1 MEDNKQIIKKYINTP
16 FAYARAQKGLT
27 LLQQNIMV
35 KVVEHLQVYI
45 GKYFKNPVLQGS
57 KEDPK
62 PMMTREDRDNLPPVR
77 IELSELG
84 VSSSSYSRV
93 REALKEVLNVQIEKN
108 TFDDEGK
115 PVKRLIQIFSKIDT
129 PVTDKGTQVRMKL
142 GEDDELTDVQVDR
155 TRGYIDIYLNT
166 DMVFEMF
173 DMNLGYISH
182 PKDIARIGKVD
193 NMPLM
198 YYLVRHKM
206 KNFKLSKVEIT
217 PFEIRDYLGF
227 IKRDADGNV
236 INIKYPRY
244 SMFKSRIIKTA
255 LDDIKRVCDAGQID
269 FYFDIKEVRPR
280 GKKTGEPSY
289 IEFKKVAEQ
298 KKAKQDHRKASEKRL
313 CKTLC
318 EIYPTLDDRRV
329 MEIFKTVPEDLWS
342 DFKTYA
348 YNGVPKAVEQ
358 PHSWSGTTEDFIFYI
373 MEQWIKR
380 HSTKAEVQQ
389 QLLMFADTEEVKPKP
404 GEKEWQQLIAML
416 DGETGEW
423 LGSEL
428 SDLLRKVT
436 FEQYDG
442 NTVQLVVTQEQ
453 MENMENA
460 IKDSV
465 SLNKFSQLLGHC
477 FKNDKRKKV
486 GLKYRKIK

>member
-84 VSSSSYSRV
+84 VSSCSYSRV
-93 REALKEVLNVQIEKN
+93 REALKEVLNVQLEKN

-155 TRGYIDIYLNT
+155 TRGYVDIYLNT

-173 DMNLGYISH
+173 DMNLGYVSH

-206 KNFKLSKVEIT
+206 KNFDLSKVEIT
-217 PFEIRDYLGF
+217 PFEIRDYLGL

-236 INIKYPRY
+236 TDVKYPRY

-255 LDDIKRVCDAGQID
+255 LDDIKRACDAGQID
-269 FYFDIKEVRPR
+269 FYFDIKKEVRPR
-280 GKKTGEPSY
+280 GKTRGEPSY
-289 IEFKKVAEQ
+289 IEFVKVA

-318 EIYPTLDDRRV
+318 EIYPTLDEKRMMD
-329 MEIFKTVPEDLWS
+329 IFKKVPEKLWN
-342 DFKTYA
+342 DFKAYA
-348 YNGVPKAVEQ
+348 YNGVPQAVEQ
-358 PHSWSGTTEDFIFYI
+358 PHRWSGTMEDFVFYI
-373 MEQWIKR
+373 MEQWIKQ
-380 HSTKAEVQQ
+380 HSVKAEAQQ
-389 QLLMFADTEEVKPKP
+389 QTFAFAEVEEVKP
-404 GEKEWQQLIAML
+404 GEKEWQMYLRLIDKQLA
-416 DGETGEW
+416 
-423 LGSEL
+423 
-428 SDLLRKVT
+428 SDLSKVRYLS
-436 FEQYDG
+436 FEDG
-442 NTVQLVVTQEQ
+442 AVCLGV
-453 MENMENA
+453 ENKSQVEMIEEHFVDVA
-460 IKDSV
+460 VLSHAQKCAVKIFGKKI
-465 SLNKFSQLLGHC
+465 SLN
-477 FKNDKRKKV
+477 
-486 GLKYRKIK
+486 YKIVKQ

>member
-45 GKYFKNPVLQGS
+45 GKYFKNPVLQDS

-84 VSSSSYSRV
+84 VASSSYSRV

-129 PVTDKGTQVRMKL
+129 PVTDKGTQVKMKL

-155 TRGYIDIYLNT
+155 TRGYVDIYLNT
-166 DMVFEMF
+166 DMVWEMF
-173 DMNLGYISH
+173 DMNLGYVSH

-227 IKRDADGNV
+227 IKRDVDGNV

-289 IEFKKVAEQ
+289 IEFVKVAEK

-318 EIYPTLDDRRV
+318 EIYPTLDEKRM
-329 MEIFKTVPEDLWS
+329 MEIFKVVPEDLWS

-358 PHSWSGTTEDFIFYI
+358 PHSWNGTMESFVFYI
-373 MEQWIKR
+373 MEQWIKQ
-380 HSTKAEVQQ
+380 HSAKPEPQQ
-389 QLLMFADTEEVKPKP
+389 QTLAFTEAEEVKP
-404 GEKEWQQLIAML
+404 GEKDWQMYLRLL
-416 DGETGEW
+416 DKD
-423 LGSEL
+423 LA
-428 SDLLRKVT
+428 SDLRKVR
-436 FEQYDG
+436 YISYKDG
-442 NTVQLVVTQEQ
+442 TVYLGVL
-453 MENMENA
+453 NNA
-460 IKDSV
+460 QIKMIEDHFV
-465 SLNKFSQLLGHC
+465 DVAVLNHAKNCAVKIFGKVISLG
-477 FKNDKRKKV
+477 
-486 GLKYRKIK
+486 YKIVKQ

>member
-1 MEDNKQIIKKYINTP
+1 MEDNKQIIKKCINTP
-16 FAYARAQKGLT
+16 FAYAKAQKGLT

-45 GKYFKNPVLQGS
+45 GKYFKNPALQS
-57 KEDPK
+57 SNEDPK

-142 GEDDELTDVQVDR
+142 GEGDELTDVQVDR

-173 DMNLGYISH
+173 DMNLGYVSH
-182 PKDIARIGKVD
+182 PEDIARIGKVD

-206 KNFKLSKVEIT
+206 NNFKYSKAEIT
-217 PFEIRDYLGF
+217 PFEIRDYLGLV
-227 IKRDADGNV
+227 KRDADGNV
-236 INIKYPRY
+236 TDIKYPRY
-244 SMFKSRIIKTA
+244 SMLKTRIIKTA
-255 LDDIKRVCDAGQID
+255 LDDIKRVCDAGQLD
-269 FYFDIKEVRPR
+269 FYFDIKKEVRPR
-280 GKKTGEPSY
+280 GKTRGEPSY
-289 IEFKKVAEQ
+289 IEFVKVAEK
-298 KKAKQDHRKASEKRL
+298 KKAKQDYRKASEKRL

-318 EIYPTLDDRRV
+318 DIYPTIDEKRL
-329 MEIFKTVPEDLWS
+329 MATFKTVPEDLWN

-348 YNGVPKAVEQ
+348 YNGVQKAVEQ
-358 PHSWSGTTEDFIFYI
+358 PHRWSGTMEDFVFYI
-373 MEQWIKR
+373 MEQWIKQ
-380 HSTKAEVQQ
+380 HSAKPEPRQQTFDFAE
-389 QLLMFADTEEVKPKP
+389 AEEKP
-404 GEKEWQQLIAML
+404 GEKEWQMFLNLIDKQLA
-416 DGETGEW
+416 
-423 LGSEL
+423 
-428 SDLLRKVT
+428 SDLRRVRYIS
-436 FEQYDG
+436 FENGTLCLGATSKAQVEMIEAHFTDVAVLIH
-442 NTVQLVVTQEQ
+442 VQKCAVK
-453 MENMENA
+453 
-460 IKDSV
+460 I
-465 SLNKFSQLLGHC
+465 FG
-477 FKNDKRKKV
+477 KKIS
-486 GLKYRKIK
+486 LKYKLMKQ

>member
-1 MEDNKQIIKKYINTP
+1 MDEDKQIIKKYINTP

-35 KVVEHLQVYI
+35 RVVEHLQVYI
-45 GKYFKNPVLQGS
+45 GKYFKNPALQGS

-84 VSSSSYSRV
+84 VSSCSYSRV

-155 TRGYIDIYLNT
+155 TRGYIDIYLNK
-166 DMVFEMF
+166 DMVWEMF
-173 DMNLGYISH
+173 DMNLGYVSH
-182 PKDIARIGKVD
+182 PDDIARIGKVD

-198 YYLVRHKM
+198 YYLVRYRM

-217 PFEIRDYLGF
+217 PFEIRDYLGLV
-227 IKRDADGNV
+227 KRDADGNV
-236 INIKYPRY
+236 KTIKYPKY
-244 SMFKSRIIKTA
+244 SVFKSRIIKTA

-269 FYFDIKEVRPR
+269 FYFDINEVRPR

-289 IEFKKVAEQ
+289 IEFVKVAEQ

-318 EIYPTLDDRRV
+318 DIYPTLDENR
-329 MEIFKTVPEDLWS
+329 MMAIFKTVPEDLWN

-358 PHSWSGTTEDFIFYI
+358 PHSWNGTMEEFVFYI
-373 MEQWIKR
+373 MGQWIKQ
-380 HSTKAEVQQ
+380 HSVKSGPQQ
-389 QLLMFADTEEVKPKP
+389 QTFAFAEAEEVKLKP
-404 GEKEWQQLIAML
+404 GEKEWQMYLRLLDKQLA
-416 DGETGEW
+416 
-423 LGSEL
+423 
-428 SDLLRKVT
+428 SDLKKVRYMSY
-436 FEQYDG
+436 ENG
-442 NTVQLVVTQEQ
+442 TVYLG
-453 MENMENA
+453 
-460 IKDSV
+460 I
-465 SLNKFSQLLGHC
+465 LNKAQSEMIERNFDDVAVLAHTQKCAVKIFG
-477 FKNDKRKKV
+477 KNISFR
-486 GLKYRKIK
+486 YKIVKQ

>member
-45 GKYFKNPVLQGS
+45 GKYFKNPALQS
-57 KEDPK
+57 SNEDPK

-142 GEDDELTDVQVDR
+142 GEGDELTDVQVDR

-173 DMNLGYISH
+173 DMNLGYVSH
-182 PKDIARIGKVD
+182 PEDIARIGKVD
-193 NMPLM
+193 NMPLI

-206 KNFKLSKVEIT
+206 NNFKYSKAEIT
-217 PFEIRDYLGF
+217 PFEIRDYLGLV
-227 IKRDADGNV
+227 KRDADGNV
-236 INIKYPRY
+236 TDIKYPRY
-244 SMFKSRIIKTA
+244 SMLKTRIIKTA

-269 FYFDIKEVRPR
+269 FYFDIKKEVRPR
-280 GKKTGEPSY
+280 GKTRGEPSY
-289 IEFKKVAEQ
+289 IEFVKVAEK
-298 KKAKQDHRKASEKRL
+298 KKAKQDYRKASEKRL

-318 EIYPTLDDRRV
+318 DIYPTIDEKRL
-329 MEIFKTVPEDLWS
+329 MATFKTVPEDLWN

-348 YNGVPKAVEQ
+348 YNGVQKAVEQ
-358 PHSWSGTTEDFIFYI
+358 PHRWSGTMEDFVFYI
-373 MEQWIKR
+373 MEQWIKQ
-380 HSTKAEVQQ
+380 HSAKPEPRQQTFDFAE
-389 QLLMFADTEEVKPKP
+389 AEEEKP
-404 GEKEWQQLIAML
+404 GEKEWQMFLNLIDKQLA
-416 DGETGEW
+416 
-423 LGSEL
+423 
-428 SDLLRKVT
+428 SDLRRVRYIS
-436 FEQYDG
+436 FENG
-442 NTVQLVVTQEQ
+442 TVC
-453 MENMENA
+453 
-460 IKDSV
+460 
-465 SLNKFSQLLGHC
+465 LGATSKAQVEMIEAHFTDVAVLIHVQKC
-477 FKNDKRKKV
+477 AVKIFGKKIS
-486 GLKYRKIK
+486 LKYKLMKQ

>member
-45 GKYFKNPVLQGS
+45 GKYFKNPALQDS
-57 KEDPK
+57 QEDPK

-115 PVKRLIQIFSKIDT
+115 PVKSLMQIFSKIDT

-155 TRGYIDIYLNT
+155 TRGYVDIYLNT
-166 DMVFEMF
+166 DMVWEMF
-173 DMNLGYISH
+173 DMNLGYVSH
-182 PKDIARIGKVD
+182 PEDIARIGKVD

-217 PFEIRDYLGF
+217 PFEIRDYLGLV
-227 IKRDADGNV
+227 KRDADGNV
-236 INIKYPRY
+236 TEVKYPRY

-289 IEFKKVAEQ
+289 IEFVKVAEK
-298 KKAKQDHRKASEKRL
+298 KKAKQDHRKASENRL

-318 EIYPTLDDRRV
+318 DIYPTLDEKRLIA
-329 MEIFKTVPEDLWS
+329 IFKKVPEDLWN

-358 PHSWSGTTEDFIFYI
+358 PHSWNGTMESFVFYI
-373 MEQWIKR
+373 MTQWIKQ
-380 HSTKAEVQQ
+380 HSAKPESQQ
-389 QLLMFADTEEVKPKP
+389 QTLAFDEAEEVKP
-404 GEKEWQQLIAML
+404 GEKEWQTYLRLL
-416 DGETGEW
+416 DKA
-423 LGSEL
+423 LA
-428 SDLLRKVT
+428 SDLSKVRYMSFKDGIIHLGVMNKAQIEMIEKH
-436 FEQYDG
+436 FEDVAVL
-442 NTVQLVVTQEQ
+442 NHTQKCAVKIFGK
-453 MENMENA
+453 A
-460 IKDSV
+460 I
-465 SLNKFSQLLGHC
+465 SLGYQI
-477 FKNDKRKKV
+477 
-486 GLKYRKIK
+486 IKQ

>member
-1 MEDNKQIIKKYINTP
+1 MEDNKQLIKKYINTP

-84 VSSSSYSRV
+84 VASGSYHRV

-173 DMNLGYISH
+173 DMNLGYVSH

-206 KNFKLSKVEIT
+206 KNFKQSKVEIT

-236 INIKYPRY
+236 INVKYPRY

-318 EIYPTLDDRRV
+318 EIYPTLDDKRV
-329 MEIFKTVPEDLWS
+329 LEIFKKVPEDLWN

-358 PHSWSGTTEDFIFYI
+358 PHRWSGTMEDFVFYI
-373 MEQWIKR
+373 MEQWIKQ
-380 HSTKAEVQQ
+380 HSAKPEPRQMTFAFAEV
-389 QLLMFADTEEVKPKP
+389 EEVKL
-404 GEKEWQQLIAML
+404 GEKEWQQLVAML
-416 DGETGEW
+416 DGDIV
-423 LGSEL
+423 SEL
-428 SDLLRKVT
+428 RKMAFVS
-436 FEQYDG
+436 YDG
-442 NTVQLVVTQEQ
+442 NAILLKASREQ
-453 MENMENA
+453 YKKFDSCLSDDIMA
-460 IKDSV
+460 HIKKCSKQV
-465 SLNKFSQLLGHC
+465 FGKVIKWKFSLS
-477 FKNDKRKKV
+477 DT
-486 GLKYRKIK
+486 

>member
-45 GKYFKNPVLQGS
+45 GKYFKNPALQS
-57 KEDPK
+57 SNEDPK

-173 DMNLGYISH
+173 DMNLGYVSH
-182 PKDIARIGKVD
+182 PEDIARIGKVD

-206 KNFKLSKVEIT
+206 NNFKYSKAEIT
-217 PFEIRDYLGF
+217 PFEIRDYLGLV
-227 IKRDADGNV
+227 KRDADGNV
-236 INIKYPRY
+236 TNIKYPRY
-244 SMFKSRIIKTA
+244 SMLKTRIIKTA

-269 FYFDIKEVRPR
+269 FYFDIKKEVRPR
-280 GKKTGEPSY
+280 GKTRGEPSY
-289 IEFKKVAEQ
+289 IEFVKVAEK
-298 KKAKQDHRKASEKRL
+298 KKAKQDYRKASEKRL

-318 EIYPTLDDRRV
+318 DIYPTIDEKRL
-329 MEIFKTVPEDLWS
+329 MATFKTVPEDLWN

-348 YNGVPKAVEQ
+348 YNGVQKAVEQ
-358 PHSWSGTTEDFIFYI
+358 PHRWSGTMEEFVFYI
-373 MEQWIKR
+373 MEQWIKQ
-380 HSTKAEVQQ
+380 HSAKPEPRQQTFDFAE
-389 QLLMFADTEEVKPKP
+389 AEEKP
-404 GEKEWQQLIAML
+404 GEKAWQMFLNLIDKQLA
-416 DGETGEW
+416 
-423 LGSEL
+423 
-428 SDLLRKVT
+428 SDLRRVRYISFENGTVCLGATSKAQVEMIEAHFSDVAVLNHTKKCLAKVFGKT
-436 FEQYDG
+436 I
-442 NTVQLVVTQEQ
+442 T
-453 MENMENA
+453 
-460 IKDSV
+460 
-465 SLNKFSQLLGHC
+465 
-477 FKNDKRKKV
+477 
-486 GLKYRKIK
+486 LKYKIVK

>member
-1 MEDNKQIIKKYINTP
+1 MDDNKQIIKKYINTP

-35 KVVEHLQVYI
+35 KVIEHLQVYI
-45 GKYFKNPVLQGS
+45 GKYFKNPALKGS

-108 TFDDEGK
+108 TFDDEGR

-142 GEDDELTDVQVDR
+142 GDDDELTDVQVDR
-155 TRGYIDIYLNT
+155 TRGYVDIYLNT
-166 DMVFEMF
+166 DVVFEMF
-173 DMNLGYISH
+173 DMNLGYVSH

-206 KNFKLSKVEIT
+206 KNFDMSKAEIT
-217 PFEIRDYLGF
+217 PFEIRDYLGL

-236 INIKYPRY
+236 TDVKYPRY

-280 GKKTGEPSY
+280 GKQTGEPSY
-289 IEFKKVAEQ
+289 IEFVKVAEK
-298 KKAKQDHRKASEKRL
+298 KKAKQEHRKASEKRL

-318 EIYPTLDDRRV
+318 GLYPTLDKERLKAFIS
-329 MEIFKTVPEDLWS
+329 EIPEDLWD

-358 PHSWSGTTEDFIFYI
+358 PHRWNETMEDFIFYI
-373 MEQWIKR
+373 MEQWIIQ
-380 HSTKAEVQQ
+380 HSAKPEPQQ
-389 QLLMFADTEEVKPKP
+389 QTFDFADEEEIKPKP
-404 GEKEWQQLIAML
+404 GEKEWQQLVTML
-416 DGETGEW
+416 DGDIGAE
-423 LGSEL
+423 
-428 SDLLRKVT
+428 LRKVV
-436 FEQYDG
+436 FVSYDG
-442 NTVQLVVTQEQ
+442 KTVLLRASREQ
-453 MENMENA
+453 
-460 IKDSV
+460 
-465 SLNKFSQLLGHC
+465 C
-477 FKNDKRKKV
+477 KKV
-486 GLKYRKIK
+486 ESCLSDDVIAHVKKCSKKVFGKVIEWNYSLSDN

>member
-45 GKYFKNPVLQGS
+45 GKYFKNPALQS
-57 KEDPK
+57 SNEDPK

-142 GEDDELTDVQVDR
+142 GKGDELTDVQVDR

-173 DMNLGYISH
+173 DMNLGYVSH
-182 PKDIARIGKVD
+182 PEDIARIGKVD

-206 KNFKLSKVEIT
+206 NNFKYSKAEIT
-217 PFEIRDYLGF
+217 PFEIRDYLGLV
-227 IKRDADGNV
+227 KRDADGNV
-236 INIKYPRY
+236 TDIKYPRY
-244 SMFKSRIIKTA
+244 SMLKTRIIKTA

-269 FYFDIKEVRPR
+269 FYFDIKKEVRPR
-280 GKKTGEPSY
+280 GKTRGEPSY
-289 IEFKKVAEQ
+289 IEFVKVAEK
-298 KKAKQDHRKASEKRL
+298 KKAKQDYRKASEKRL

-318 EIYPTLDDRRV
+318 DIYPTIDEKRL
-329 MEIFKTVPEDLWS
+329 MATFKTVPEDLWN

-348 YNGVPKAVEQ
+348 YNGVQKAVEQ
-358 PHSWSGTTEDFIFYI
+358 PHRWSGTMEDFVFYI
-373 MEQWIKR
+373 MEQWIKQ
-380 HSTKAEVQQ
+380 HSAKPEPRQQTFDFAE
-389 QLLMFADTEEVKPKP
+389 TEEKP
-404 GEKEWQQLIAML
+404 GEKEWQMFLNIIDKQLA
-416 DGETGEW
+416 
-423 LGSEL
+423 
-428 SDLLRKVT
+428 SDLRRVRYIS
-436 FEQYDG
+436 FENG
-442 NTVQLVVTQEQ
+442 TVC
-453 MENMENA
+453 
-460 IKDSV
+460 
-465 SLNKFSQLLGHC
+465 LGATSKAQVEMIEAHFTDVAVLIHVQKC
-477 FKNDKRKKV
+477 AVKIFGKKIS
-486 GLKYRKIK
+486 LKYKLMKQ

>member
-84 VSSSSYSRV
+84 VASSSYSRV
-93 REALKEVLNVQIEKN
+93 REALKEVLNVQVEKN

-115 PVKRLIQIFSKIDT
+115 PVKRLMQIFSKIDT

-155 TRGYIDIYLNT
+155 TRGYVDIYLNT
-166 DMVFEMF
+166 DMVWEMF
-173 DMNLGYISH
+173 DMNLGYVSH
-182 PKDIARIGKVD
+182 PEDIARIGKVD

-236 INIKYPRY
+236 INVKYPRY

-289 IEFKKVAEQ
+289 IEFVKVAEK

-318 EIYPTLDDRRV
+318 EIYPTLDEKRLV
-329 MEIFKTVPEDLWS
+329 TIFKKVSEDLWN
-342 DFKTYA
+342 DFKAYV

-358 PHSWSGTTEDFIFYI
+358 PHRWNGTMEDFVFFI
-373 MEQWIKR
+373 MEQWIKQ
-380 HSTKAEVQQ
+380 HSAKPEPQQ
-389 QLLMFADTEEVKPKP
+389 QTFAFAEAEKVKS
-404 GEKEWQQLIAML
+404 GEKEWQMYLRLIDKDLA
-416 DGETGEW
+416 
-423 LGSEL
+423 
-428 SDLLRKVT
+428 SDLKKVT
-436 FEQYDG
+436 YMSFKDG
-442 NTVQLVVTQEQ
+442 TVHLGVMNKAQIGMIEEHFADVAV
-453 MENMENA
+453 
-460 IKDSV
+460 
-465 SLNKFSQLLGHC
+465 LNHAQKC
-477 FKNDKRKKV
+477 AV
-486 GLKYRKIK
+486 KIFGKTISFGYQIVKQ

>member
-45 GKYFKNPVLQGS
+45 GKYFKNPVLQDS

-93 REALKEVLNVQIEKN
+93 REALKEVLNVQLEKN

-173 DMNLGYISH
+173 DMNLGYVSH
-182 PKDIARIGKVD
+182 PEDIARIGKVD

-206 KNFKLSKVEIT
+206 NNFKLSKVEIT
-217 PFEIRDYLGF
+217 PFEIRDYLGLV
-227 IKRDADGNV
+227 KRDADGNV
-236 INIKYPRY
+236 TEVKYPRY

-255 LDDIKRVCDAGQID
+255 LDDIKRACDAGQID
-269 FYFDIKEVRPR
+269 FYFDIKKEVRPR
-280 GKKTGEPSY
+280 GKTRGEPSY
-289 IEFKKVAEQ
+289 IEFVKVADK

-318 EIYPTLDDRRV
+318 DIYPTLDEKR
-329 MEIFKTVPEDLWS
+329 MMAIFKTVPEDLWN

-348 YNGVPKAVEQ
+348 YNGVPMAVEQ
-358 PHSWSGTTEDFIFYI
+358 PHRWSGTMEEFVFYI
-373 MEQWIKR
+373 MGQWIKQ
-380 HSTKAEVQQ
+380 HSAKPGPQQ
-389 QLLMFADTEEVKPKP
+389 QTFAFAEAEEIKP
-404 GEKEWQQLIAML
+404 GEKEWQQFLCLI
-416 DGETGEW
+416 DK
-423 LGSEL
+423 
-428 SDLLRKVT
+428 DLAADLRKAQ
-436 FEQYDG
+436 FLSYDG
-442 NTVQLVVTQEQ
+442 TYL
-453 MENMENA
+453 
-460 IKDSV
+460 
-465 SLNKFSQLLGHC
+465 LLGVPNKALPTMIEEHL
-477 FKNDKRKKV
+477 NDIAVLNHTEKCSAKV
-486 GLKYRKIK
+486 FGKILSLKYKIVKQ

>member
-1 MEDNKQIIKKYINTP
+1 MDDNQQIIKKYINTP

-35 KVVEHLQVYI
+35 KVIEHLQVYI
-45 GKYFKNPVLQGS
+45 GKYFKNPALKGS

-108 TFDDEGK
+108 TFDDEGR
-115 PVKRLIQIFSKIDT
+115 PVKRLMQIFSKIDT
-129 PVTDKGTQVRMKL
+129 PVTDKGTQVRMKF
-142 GEDDELTDVQVDR
+142 GDDDELTDVQVDR
-155 TRGYIDIYLNT
+155 TRGYVDIYLNT

-173 DMNLGYISH
+173 DMNLGYVSH

-206 KNFKLSKVEIT
+206 KNFELSKVEIT
-217 PFEIRDYLGF
+217 PFEIRDYLGL

-236 INIKYPRY
+236 TDVRYPRY

-255 LDDIKRVCDAGQID
+255 LDDIKRACDAGQID

-280 GKKTGEPSY
+280 GKQTGEPSY
-289 IEFKKVAEQ
+289 IEFVKVAEK
-298 KKAKQDHRKASEKRL
+298 KKAKQDYRKASEKRL
-313 CKTLC
+313 CKTLR
-318 EIYPTLDDRRV
+318 ELYPTIDEERIKAFVAD
-329 MEIFKTVPEDLWS
+329 VPEDLWN

-358 PHSWSGTTEDFIFYI
+358 PHRWNGTMEEFVFYI
-373 MEQWIKR
+373 MEQWIKQ
-380 HSTKAEVQQ
+380 HGAKHNPVQQ
-389 QLLMFADTEEVKPKP
+389 TFDFAEEEEVKP
-404 GEKEWQQLIAML
+404 GEREWQQLVAML
-416 DGETGEW
+416 DGDIGAE
-423 LGSEL
+423 
-428 SDLLRKVT
+428 LRKVVFVSYDGKT
-436 FEQYDG
+436 VLLKVSREQYRKVEGCLSDDVIAHVKKCSMQVFG
-442 NTVQLVVTQEQ
+442 KVIAWNY
-453 MENMENA
+453 
-460 IKDSV
+460 
-465 SLNKFSQLLGHC
+465 SLLDN
-477 FKNDKRKKV
+477 
-486 GLKYRKIK
+486 

>member
-1 MEDNKQIIKKYINTP
+1 MEDNKQLIKKYINTP

-84 VSSSSYSRV
+84 VASGSYNRV

-173 DMNLGYISH
+173 DMNLGYVSH

-206 KNFKLSKVEIT
+206 KNFKQSKVEIT

-236 INIKYPRY
+236 INVKYPRY

-318 EIYPTLDDRRV
+318 EIYPTLDDKRM
-329 MEIFKTVPEDLWS
+329 MEIFKKVPEDLWN
-342 DFKTYA
+342 DFKAYA

-358 PHSWSGTTEDFIFYI
+358 PHRWSGTMEDFVFYI
-373 MEQWIKR
+373 MEQWIKQ
-380 HSTKAEVQQ
+380 HSAKPEPRQMTFAFAEV
-389 QLLMFADTEEVKPKP
+389 EEVKP
-404 GEKEWQQLIAML
+404 GEKEWQQLVAML
-416 DGETGEW
+416 DGDIV
-423 LGSEL
+423 SEL
-428 SDLLRKVT
+428 REMAFVS
-436 FEQYDG
+436 YDG
-442 NTVQLVVTQEQ
+442 NAILLKASREQ
-453 MENMENA
+453 YKKFDSCLSDDIMA
-460 IKDSV
+460 HIKKCSKQV
-465 SLNKFSQLLGHC
+465 FGKVIKWKFSLS
-477 FKNDKRKKV
+477 DK
-486 GLKYRKIK
+486 

>member
-45 GKYFKNPVLQGS
+45 GKYFKNPALQS
-57 KEDPK
+57 SNEDPK

-142 GEDDELTDVQVDR
+142 GEGDELTDVQVDR

-173 DMNLGYISH
+173 DMNLGYVSH
-182 PKDIARIGKVD
+182 PEDIARIGKVD

-206 KNFKLSKVEIT
+206 NNFKYSKAEIT
-217 PFEIRDYLGF
+217 PFEIRDYLGLV
-227 IKRDADGNV
+227 KRDADGNV
-236 INIKYPRY
+236 TDIKYPRY
-244 SMFKSRIIKTA
+244 SMLKTRIIKTA

-269 FYFDIKEVRPR
+269 FYFDIKKEVRPR
-280 GKKTGEPSY
+280 GKTRGEPSY
-289 IEFKKVAEQ
+289 IEFVKVAEK
-298 KKAKQDHRKASEKRL
+298 KKAKQDYRKASEKRL

-318 EIYPTLDDRRV
+318 DIYPTIDEKRL
-329 MEIFKTVPEDLWS
+329 MATFKTVPEDLWN

-348 YNGVPKAVEQ
+348 YNGVQKAVEQ
-358 PHSWSGTTEDFIFYI
+358 PHRWSGTMEDFVFYI
-373 MEQWIKR
+373 MEQWIKQ
-380 HSTKAEVQQ
+380 HSAKPEPRQQTFDFAE
-389 QLLMFADTEEVKPKP
+389 AEEKP
-404 GEKEWQQLIAML
+404 GEKEWQMFLNLIDKQLA
-416 DGETGEW
+416 
-423 LGSEL
+423 
-428 SDLLRKVT
+428 SDLRRVRYIS
-436 FEQYDG
+436 FENG
-442 NTVQLVVTQEQ
+442 TVC
-453 MENMENA
+453 
-460 IKDSV
+460 
-465 SLNKFSQLLGHC
+465 LGATSKAQVEMIEAHFTDVAVLIHVQKC
-477 FKNDKRKKV
+477 AVKIFGKKIS
-486 GLKYRKIK
+486 LKYKLMKQ

>member
-1 MEDNKQIIKKYINTP
+1 MEDDKQIIKKYINTP

-45 GKYFKNPVLQGS
+45 GKYFKNPALQS
-57 KEDPK
+57 SNEDPK

-142 GEDDELTDVQVDR
+142 GEGDELTDVQVDR

-173 DMNLGYISH
+173 DMNLGYVSH
-182 PKDIARIGKVD
+182 PEDIARIGKVD

-206 KNFKLSKVEIT
+206 NNFKYSKAEIT
-217 PFEIRDYLGF
+217 PFEIRDYLGLV
-227 IKRDADGNV
+227 KRDADGNV
-236 INIKYPRY
+236 TDIKYPRY
-244 SMFKSRIIKTA
+244 SMLKTRIIKTA

-269 FYFDIKEVRPR
+269 FYFDIKKEVRPR
-280 GKKTGEPSY
+280 GKTRGEPSY
-289 IEFKKVAEQ
+289 IEFVKVAEK
-298 KKAKQDHRKASEKRL
+298 KKAKQDYRKASEKRL

-318 EIYPTLDDRRV
+318 DIYPTIDEKRL
-329 MEIFKTVPEDLWS
+329 MATFKTVPEDFWS
-342 DFKTYA
+342 DFKMYA
-348 YNGVPKAVEQ
+348 YNGVQKAVEQ
-358 PHSWSGTTEDFIFYI
+358 PHRWSGTMEDFVFYI
-373 MEQWIKR
+373 MEQWIKQ
-380 HSTKAEVQQ
+380 HS
-389 QLLMFADTEEVKPKP
+389 VKPEPRQQTFDFAEAEEEKP
-404 GEKEWQQLIAML
+404 GEKAWQMFLNLIDKQLA
-416 DGETGEW
+416 
-423 LGSEL
+423 
-428 SDLLRKVT
+428 SDLRKVRYIS
-436 FEQYDG
+436 FEDG
-442 NTVQLVVTQEQ
+442 AVCLGVTSKAQVEMIEAHFADVAVLVHAQKC
-453 MENMENA
+453 A
-460 IKDSV
+460 IKI
-465 SLNKFSQLLGHC
+465 FG
-477 FKNDKRKKV
+477 KKIS
-486 GLKYRKIK
+486 LKYKIVKQ

>member
-269 FYFDIKEVRPR
+269 FYFDIKEARPR

-329 MEIFKTVPEDLWS
+329 MEIFKTVPEDLWD

-373 MEQWIKR
+373 MEQWIKQ
-380 HSTKAEVQQ
+380 HSTKTEVQQ
-389 QLLMFADTEEVKPKP
+389 QPFMFADSEDDKPKP
-404 GEKEWQQLIAML
+404 GEKEWQQLVTML

-428 SDLLRKVT
+428 SYLLRKVT
-436 FEQYDG
+436 FERYDG
-442 NTVQLVVTQEQ
+442 NTVQLAVTQEQ
-453 MENMENA
+453 IEGMENA
-460 IKDSV
+460 IKDDI
-465 SLNKFSQLLGHC
+465 SLNKFRQLLGHC

>member
-1 MEDNKQIIKKYINTP
+1 MEDDKQIIKKYINTP

-35 KVVEHLQVYI
+35 KVIEHLQVYI

-84 VSSSSYSRV
+84 VASNSYSRV

-108 TFDDEGK
+108 TFDKEGK
-115 PVKRLIQIFSKIDT
+115 PIKRLIQIFSQIDT

-173 DMNLGYISH
+173 DMNLGYVSH
-182 PKDIARIGKVD
+182 PKEIARIGKVD

-206 KNFKLSKVEIT
+206 NNFKYSKAEIT
-217 PFEIRDYLGF
+217 PFEIRDYLGLV
-227 IKRDADGNV
+227 KRDADGNV
-236 INIKYPRY
+236 TEVKYPRY

-289 IEFKKVAEQ
+289 IEFVKVAEK
-298 KKAKQDHRKASEKRL
+298 KKAKQDHRKASERRL

-318 EIYPTLDDRRV
+318 EIYPTLDEKRL
-329 MEIFKTVPEDLWS
+329 MTIFKTVPEDLWN

-358 PHSWSGTTEDFIFYI
+358 PHSWNGTMESFVFYI
-373 MEQWIKR
+373 MEQWIKQ
-380 HSTKAEVQQ
+380 HSANPEPQQ
-389 QLLMFADTEEVKPKP
+389 QTFAFAEAEEVKP
-404 GEKEWQQLIAML
+404 GEKEWQTYLRLL
-416 DGETGEW
+416 DKA
-423 LGSEL
+423 LA
-428 SDLLRKVT
+428 SDLSKVRYMSFKDGT
-436 FEQYDG
+436 VHLGVMNKAQIEMIEKHFEDVAVLNHAQKCAAKIFG
-442 NTVQLVVTQEQ
+442 K
-453 MENMENA
+453 A
-460 IKDSV
+460 I
-465 SLNKFSQLLGHC
+465 NLG
-477 FKNDKRKKV
+477 
-486 GLKYRKIK
+486 YQIIKQ

>member
-1 MEDNKQIIKKYINTP
+1 MEDNKQLIKKYINTP

-84 VSSSSYSRV
+84 VASGSYNRV

-173 DMNLGYISH
+173 DMNLGYVSH

-227 IKRDADGNV
+227 IKRDVDGNV
-236 INIKYPRY
+236 INVKYPRY

-318 EIYPTLDDRRV
+318 EIYPTLDDKRM
-329 MEIFKTVPEDLWS
+329 MEIFKKVPEDFWS
-342 DFKTYA
+342 DFKAYA

-358 PHSWSGTTEDFIFYI
+358 PHRWSGTMEDFVFYI
-373 MEQWIKR
+373 MEQWIKQ
-380 HSTKAEVQQ
+380 HSAKPEPRQMTFAFAEV
-389 QLLMFADTEEVKPKP
+389 EEVKP
-404 GEKEWQQLIAML
+404 GEKEWQQLVAML
-416 DGETGEW
+416 DGDIV
-423 LGSEL
+423 SEL
-428 SDLLRKVT
+428 RKMAFVS
-436 FEQYDG
+436 YDG
-442 NTVQLVVTQEQ
+442 NAILLKASREQ
-453 MENMENA
+453 YKKFDSCLSDDIMA
-460 IKDSV
+460 HIKKCSKQV
-465 SLNKFSQLLGHC
+465 FGKVIKWKFSLS
-477 FKNDKRKKV
+477 DK
-486 GLKYRKIK
+486 

>member
-45 GKYFKNPVLQGS
+45 GKYFKNPALQS
-57 KEDPK
+57 SNEDPK

-142 GEDDELTDVQVDR
+142 GEGDELTDVQVDR

-173 DMNLGYISH
+173 DMNLGYVSH
-182 PKDIARIGKVD
+182 PEDIARIGKVD
-193 NMPLM
+193 NMPLI

-206 KNFKLSKVEIT
+206 NNFKYSKAEIT
-217 PFEIRDYLGF
+217 PFEIRDYLGLV
-227 IKRDADGNV
+227 KRDADGNV
-236 INIKYPRY
+236 TDIKYPRY
-244 SMFKSRIIKTA
+244 SMLKTRIIKTA

-269 FYFDIKEVRPR
+269 FYFDIKKEVRPR
-280 GKKTGEPSY
+280 GKTRGEPSY
-289 IEFKKVAEQ
+289 IEFVKVAEK
-298 KKAKQDHRKASEKRL
+298 KKAKQDYRKSSEKRL

-318 EIYPTLDDRRV
+318 DIYPTIDEKRL
-329 MEIFKTVPEDLWS
+329 MATFKTVPEDLWN

-348 YNGVPKAVEQ
+348 YNGVQKAVEQ
-358 PHSWSGTTEDFIFYI
+358 PHRWSGTMEDFVFYI
-373 MEQWIKR
+373 MEQWIKQ
-380 HSTKAEVQQ
+380 HSAKPEPRQQTFDFAE
-389 QLLMFADTEEVKPKP
+389 AEEKP
-404 GEKEWQQLIAML
+404 GEKEWQMFLNLIDKQLA
-416 DGETGEW
+416 
-423 LGSEL
+423 
-428 SDLLRKVT
+428 SDLRRVRYIS
-436 FEQYDG
+436 FENG
-442 NTVQLVVTQEQ
+442 TVC
-453 MENMENA
+453 
-460 IKDSV
+460 
-465 SLNKFSQLLGHC
+465 LGATSKAQVEMIEAHFTDVAVLIHVQKC
-477 FKNDKRKKV
+477 AVKIFGKKIS
-486 GLKYRKIK
+486 LKYKLMKQ

>member
-269 FYFDIKEVRPR
+269 FYFDIKEARPR

-329 MEIFKTVPEDLWS
+329 MEIFKTVPEDLWG

-373 MEQWIKR
+373 MEQWIKQ
-380 HSTKAEVQQ
+380 HGTKTEVQQ
-389 QLLMFADTEEVKPKP
+389 QPFMFADSEDDKPKP
-404 GEKEWQQLIAML
+404 GEKEWQQLVTML

-428 SDLLRKVT
+428 SYLLRKVT
-436 FEQYDG
+436 FERYDG
-442 NTVQLVVTQEQ
+442 NTVQLAVTQEQ
-453 MENMENA
+453 IEGMENA
-460 IKDSV
+460 IKDDI
-465 SLNKFSQLLGHC
+465 SLNKFRQLLGHC

>member
-84 VSSSSYSRV
+84 VASSSYSRV

-173 DMNLGYISH
+173 DMNLGYVSH
-182 PKDIARIGKVD
+182 PEDIARIGKVD

-227 IKRDADGNV
+227 IKRDADGNI
-236 INIKYPRY
+236 INVKYPRY

-289 IEFKKVAEQ
+289 IEFVKVAEK

-318 EIYPTLDDRRV
+318 EMYPTLDEKRM
-329 MEIFKTVPEDLWS
+329 MEIFKKVPEDLWD

-348 YNGVPKAVEQ
+348 YNGVPKAIEQ
-358 PHSWSGTTEDFIFYI
+358 PHRWNGTMEDFVYYI
-373 MEQWIKR
+373 MEQWINQ
-380 HSTKAEVQQ
+380 HKAKPATQQ
-389 QLLMFADTEEVKPKP
+389 QTFDFADVEEVKSKP
-404 GEKEWQQLIAML
+404 GEKEWQMYLRLL
-416 DGETGEW
+416 DKG
-423 LGSEL
+423 LA
-428 SDLLRKVT
+428 SDLAKVS
-436 FEQYDG
+436 FMSFKDG
-442 NTVQLVVTQEQ
+442 VVCLEVKSKAQIEMIEEHFNDIAVLNHTQKC
-453 MENMENA
+453 A
-460 IKDSV
+460 VKIFGKKL
-465 SLNKFSQLLGHC
+465 SLG
-477 FKNDKRKKV
+477 
-486 GLKYRKIK
+486 YKIVK

>member
-1 MEDNKQIIKKYINTP
+1 MEDNKQLIKKYINTP

-84 VSSSSYSRV
+84 VASGSYNRV

-173 DMNLGYISH
+173 DMNLGYVSH

-206 KNFKLSKVEIT
+206 KNFKQSKVEIT

-236 INIKYPRY
+236 INVKYPRY

-318 EIYPTLDDRRV
+318 EIYPTLDDKRM
-329 MEIFKTVPEDLWS
+329 MEIFKKVPEDLWN
-342 DFKTYA
+342 DFKAYA

-358 PHSWSGTTEDFIFYI
+358 PHRWSGTMEDFVFYI
-373 MEQWIKR
+373 MEQWIKQ
-380 HSTKAEVQQ
+380 HSAKPEPRQMTFAFAEV
-389 QLLMFADTEEVKPKP
+389 EEVKP
-404 GEKEWQQLIAML
+404 GEKEWQQLVAML
-416 DGETGEW
+416 DGDIV
-423 LGSEL
+423 SEL
-428 SDLLRKVT
+428 RKMAFVS
-436 FEQYDG
+436 YDG
-442 NTVQLVVTQEQ
+442 NAILLKASREQ
-453 MENMENA
+453 YKKFDSCLSDDIMA
-460 IKDSV
+460 HIKKCSKQV
-465 SLNKFSQLLGHC
+465 FGKVIKWKFSLS
-477 FKNDKRKKV
+477 DK
-486 GLKYRKIK
+486 

>member
-84 VSSSSYSRV
+84 VASSSYSRV
-93 REALKEVLNVQIEKN
+93 REALKEVLNVQVEKN

-115 PVKRLIQIFSKIDT
+115 PVKRLMQIFSKIDT

-166 DMVFEMF
+166 DMVWEMF
-173 DMNLGYISH
+173 DMNLGYVSH
-182 PKDIARIGKVD
+182 PEDIARIGKVD

-206 KNFKLSKVEIT
+206 KNFKLSKVEIS

-236 INIKYPRY
+236 INVKYPRY

-289 IEFKKVAEQ
+289 IEFVKVAEQ

-318 EIYPTLDDRRV
+318 DIYPTLDEERLKVFVAD
-329 MEIFKTVPEDLWS
+329 VPEDLWN

-358 PHSWSGTTEDFIFYI
+358 PHSWNGTMESFVFYI
-373 MEQWIKR
+373 MEQWIKQ
-380 HSTKAEVQQ
+380 HSAKPATQQTFAFAE
-389 QLLMFADTEEVKPKP
+389 AEEIKP
-404 GEKEWQQLIAML
+404 GKKEWQQFLCLI
-416 DGETGEW
+416 DK
-423 LGSEL
+423 
-428 SDLLRKVT
+428 DLAADLRKAQ
-436 FEQYDG
+436 FLSYDG
-442 NTVQLVVTQEQ
+442 TYL
-453 MENMENA
+453 
-460 IKDSV
+460 
-465 SLNKFSQLLGHC
+465 LLGVPNKVLPTMIEEHL
-477 FKNDKRKKV
+477 NDIAVLNHTEKCSAKV
-486 GLKYRKIK
+486 FGKILSLKYKIVKQ